1 MADVYAQLEAILVNT
16 YAQDRSA
23 RMKAEEDLKAFLQLS
38 NSFNGFL
45 GMCQL
50 PTVDANVKMAAVLT
64 LKNNARNFWQTKDPV
79 FAMTDAEKTQAK
91 STLMQLLLAE
101 THNPL
106 RTLLAEVM
114 KAVVEHEFPE
124 RWPELV
130 PSLVVNLQSTDR
142 LTIFN
147 SLIALRKLV
156 KFYEYRDVSERK
168 PLHDIIIAVFP
179 SLQGLLGAIMQ
190 QNEIEVA
197 MVFHVTL
204 KIFYSCT
211 MYRLPGPET
220 SAACDISFWFQF
232 MSYVLEKQLPG
243 PGEAGEP
250 SGQPQSKE
258 ERKEWPWWKAK
269 KWASRSIALFIA
281 RYGNPKY
288 AAADNEQFAT
298 YFRNTT
304 APMLLGPVMNALAGQ
319 SSGSYITEEVHRQCL
334 GFMNNAVEMSP
345 TYKLVKAHLDFVLF
359 SMIIPTLSLQ
369 DADLRSFEN
378 DPVEFV
384 RKVNNPMED
393 WLDPRV
399 AATNLLESLVRLRTK
414 DTMPLLMEWLKSN
427 LAVYDGEA
435 DPSKKDYKL
444 KDAILV
450 AMATIA
456 KVRSFCKAGYTWPC
470 LSLSHTHT
478 PVYLLILFGYEL
490 GLAPM
495 MILFFRR
502 F

>member
-16 YAQDRSA
+16 YAQDRA
-23 RMKAEEDLKAFLQLS
+23 MRMQAEEDLKAFLALP

-50 PTVDANVKMAAVLT
+50 TTVNVNVKMAAVLT
-64 LKNNARNFWQTKDPV
+64 LKNNARNFWQPKDPV
-79 FAMTDAEKTQAK
+79 FAMADPEKTQAK
-91 STLMQLLLAE
+91 ATLLQLLLAE

-114 KAVVEHEFPE
+114 KAVVEHEFPT

-130 PSLVVNLQSTDR
+130 PSLVTALQSTDR
-142 LTIFN
+142 LTVFN
-147 SLIALRKLV
+147 SLIAVRKLV

-168 PLHDIIIAVFP
+168 PLYDVIIAVFP
-179 SLQGLLGAIMQ
+179 TLQGLLGAIMQ

-220 SAACDISFWFQF
+220 SVACDIAFWFQF
-232 MSYVLEKQLPG
+232 MSFVLEKQLPG

-250 SGQPQSKE
+250 AGQPAME
-258 ERKEWPWWKAK
+258 EQRKQWPWWKAK

-281 RYGNPKY
+281 RYGNPKF
-288 AAADNEQFAT
+288 AAAENEQFAT

-304 APMLLGPVMNALAGQ
+304 APMLLGPVMNALAAQTRGQ
-319 SSGSYITEEVHRQCL
+319 YITEEVHRQCL

-369 DADLRSFEN
+369 DADVRSFEN

-384 RKVNNPMED
+384 RKVNNPLED

-414 DTMPLLMEWLKSN
+414 DTMPLLMGWISRT
-427 LAVYDGEA
+427 LAAYDGEA
-435 DPSKKDYKL
+435 DLSKRDYKL

-456 KVRSFCKAGYTWPC
+456 KVRVTVQSVQFIVWPFLLFVCLELFFFLPFGLALGY
-470 LSLSHTHT
+470 
-478 PVYLLILFGYEL
+478 
-490 GLAPM
+490 APM
-495 MILFFRR
+495 MIFFFRR